1 MGRDEEVNMFV
12 FISLYLLTTYL
23 YVYNNIDEQKETSN
37 KISSYIDKGDDRVL
51 FVSMGNISILV
62 LSEITY

>member
-37 KISSYIDKGDDRVL
+37 KISSYIDKGDDRVCL
-51 FVSMGNISILV
+51 FLWAILV
-62 LSEITY
+62 Y